1 LAYTNIYFSDS
12 ISTRTLDNGRQTLQF
27 SASGFILTSTTGSTT
42 ITTRLMRI
50 NYEEDTTD
58 PELAYVI
65 YNGVVRDIV
74 LGEAEWSGGADNCPN
89 VYSSIV
95 ITLPANATYYTYQLR
110 LMFVQS
116 QQSRT
121 IIDLCP
127 IKMAVSSGSPQTENG
142 TSGGLPVVQSGT
154 GTFYNSSSVW
164 QHHWSQINAGTRG
177 AGIMFTDE
185 ANNMLYVFD
194 NSTTQTGALKAD
206 GTARTIELLPVTRF
220 PVSFTDAKIVTW
232 HGAVVTFDGTTP
244 IYQEVGGTKTGLWII
259 VEYPPTVTV
268 STES

>member
-1 LAYTNIYFSDS
+1 
-12 ISTRTLDNGRQTLQF
+12 
-27 SASGFILTSTTGSTT
+27 
-42 ITTRLMRI
+42 MRI
-50 NYEEDTTD
+50 NNQEDSTD

-74 LGEAEWSGGADNCPN
+74 LGEAEWSGGASNCPN

-121 IIDLCP
+121 ITDLCP
-127 IKMAVSSGSPQTENG
+127 IRISVSSGSSQTENG
-142 TSGGLPVVQSGT
+142 MSGGYPVVQSGT

-164 QHHWSQINAGTRG
+164 QHHWSQINLGTRG

-185 ANNMLYVFD
+185 ANRMLYTFD
-194 NSTTQTGALKAD
+194 TSATKTGAVKTD
-206 GTARTIELLPVTRF
+206 DTARTIELLPVTRS
-220 PVSFTDAKIVTW
+220 PVSFTYAKDVTW

-244 IYQEVGGTKTGLWII
+244 IYESGSGLWII
-259 VEYPPTVTV
+259 VEYPP
-268 STES
+268 SIEINAES